1 MITLKTLPEATAQ
14 QVFDQVARHLLNQNR
29 RSAVS
34 NDQQH
39 NSCRYRGPNDTKC
52 AAGCLIDD
60 AEYTHDMEGCSW
72 TQMVAHRIAP
82 SAHQFLITAL
92 QIAHDSFPPTSWRS
106 RLQLVARVHGLN
118 TDVLQ

>member
-60 AEYTHDMEGCSW
+60 AEYTHAIEGWSW
-72 TQMVAHRIAP
+72 AQLVAKKIAP
-82 SAHQFLITAL
+82 PAHELLISAL
-92 QIAHDSFPPTSWRS
+92 QSVHDSFPPTTWKSK
-106 RLQLVARVHGLN
+106 LQLIARTLGLN